1 MEQSTQCVCDTPMCD
16 DVPSTNTRGNRVL
29 LKAASEKREEEEN
42 KEFGFFAPNS
52 PKLGDD
58 SVPVT

>member
-1 MEQSTQCVCDTPMCD
+1 MLCDEYMLWDRVHGVCVCDTPVCD

-42 KEFGFFAPNS
+42 KEFSFFAPNS
-52 PKLGDD
+52 PK
-58 SVPVT
+58 